1 MGENDSG
8 GATLD
13 CRTGKVHNQGQLFSD
28 IGGNLGDQLMATAVQ
43 GAKPAAD
50 RQWYIVERWQEYE
63 GEGRTNLL
71 RIAAIGVFYLV
82 ELVNY
87 HWIAPG
93 AANPDFTA
101 YHQKVTALAVAATM
115 VSLAVLL
122 CLRLQVFPA
131 FLKYVST
138 GCDLLILTALASVDH
153 GLSNTAPDGP
163 SSPLVLVYF
172 LILGLAALRFSL
184 GLIWFATLGS
194 MAGYM
199 ALVGLADKT
208 WFDADHTVPPVTQLI
223 TVLCLALTG
232 VVLGQVVRRTKSL
245 AEEYEVRM
253 AKTRVVS

>member
-1 MGENDSG
+1 
-8 GATLD
+8 
-13 CRTGKVHNQGQLFSD
+13 
-28 IGGNLGDQLMATAVQ
+28 MATAVQ
-43 GAKPAAD
+43 GVKPAAE

-63 GEGRTNLL
+63 GEGRANLL
-71 RIAAIGVFYLV
+71 RILAIGVFYFV

-87 HWIAPG
+87 HWLAPG
-93 AANPDFTA
+93 AADPDFTS

-138 GCDLLILTALASVDH
+138 GCDLLLLTALASVDH
-153 GLSNTAPDGP
+153 GKGSLAPDGP
-163 SSPLVLVYF
+163 ESPLVLVFF
-172 LILGLAALRFSL
+172 LVLVLASLRFSL

-199 ALVGLADKT
+199 ALVGLADKK
-208 WFDADHTVPPVTQLI
+208 WFDVDHVVPPVTQLI
-223 TVLCLALTG
+223 TVLSLALTG
-232 VVLGQVVRRTKSL
+232 IVLGQVVRRAKSL

-253 AKTRVVS
+253 TKTRVAS

>member
-1 MGENDSG
+1 
-8 GATLD
+8 
-13 CRTGKVHNQGQLFSD
+13 
-28 IGGNLGDQLMATAVQ
+28 MATALQ
-43 GAKPAAD
+43 GARPAAD
-50 RQWYIVERWQEYE
+50 RQWYIVERWQEFE

-71 RIAAIGVFYLV
+71 RILAIGAFYLV

-93 AANPDFTA
+93 AENAEFTA

-122 CLRLQVFPA
+122 CLRLHVFPA

-138 GCDLLILTALASVDH
+138 GCDLLLLTALASVDH
-153 GLSNTAPDGP
+153 GKGSLLADGP
-163 SSPLVLVYF
+163 ESPLVLVYF
-172 LILGLAALRFSL
+172 LIMALAALRLSL

-208 WFDADHTVPPVTQLI
+208 WFDADHAVAPVTQLI
-223 TVLCLALTG
+223 TVLSLILTG
-232 VVLGQVVRRTKSL
+232 VVLGQVVRRVRSL
-245 AEEYEVRM
+245 AEEYESRM
-253 AKTRVVS
+253 TKTRVAS